1 MNKNKQANKTP
12 PNIKGYFP
20 SPKKEQIKSLLSLFF
35 SEKESSEIALVLS
48 ADMPDKKDIL
58 RISEQYDGER
68 KEFILRLSSLVF
80 FYSNE
85 ELKQIRLGSHAE
97 AGNFLEERLSAEA
110 NENLYMVCLNR
121 ENHIIGF
128 EKIAEGEADAV
139 FADVDYIVSK
149 AVALNARKVII
160 AHNHVSGYMKYSK
173 EDFYATEKLSA
184 YFSAKKIVLMEHFVF
199 SCGMCHGILL
209 DLSGEDR
216 WRYFPSCN

>member
-1 MNKNKQANKTP
+1 MNKNKQTNKP
-12 PNIKGYFP
+12 PLNTKEYFP
-20 SPKKEQIKSLLSLFF
+20 SPKKEKIKSLLSLFF
-35 SEKESSEIALVLS
+35 SEKESNEIALVLS

-58 RISEQYDGER
+58 QISQQYDGEK
-68 KEFILRLSSLVF
+68 KEFILRLSSLIF
-80 FYSNE
+80 FYSSE
-85 ELKQIRLGSHAE
+85 ELKQTRLGSHTE
-97 AGNFLEERLSAEA
+97 AGKFLEKRLSEEKT
-110 NENLYMVCLNR
+110 ENLYMICLNR
-121 ENHIIGF
+121 ENQIIGF

-149 AVALNARKVII
+149 AVASNAGKVII

-184 YFSAKKIVLMEHFVF
+184 YFSAKGIVLMEHFVF